1 LVPVAAPLD
10 PRVELVVPL
19 ALWAKAA
26 DTIPQANPA
35 AITPRLI
42 CFFVSAHFSAHQD
55 EHRRPAGLD
64 GIEGAVFERQL
75 VFWCARSPKLKG
87 SRSSML
93 ASVARWGSSV
103 STWHSQA

>member
-1 LVPVAAPLD
+1 MANQD
-10 PRVELVVPL
+10 PALEADVVMRGG
-19 ALWAKAA
+19 
-26 DTIPQANPA
+26 
-35 AITPRLI
+35 ITSGI
-42 CFFVSAHFSAHQD
+42 IVSAHFSAHQD

>member
-1 LVPVAAPLD
+1 MPYFD
-10 PRVELVVPL
+10 PKS
-19 ALWAKAA
+19 AL
-26 DTIPQANPA
+26 I
-35 AITPRLI
+35 
-42 CFFVSAHFSAHQD
+42 VSAHFSAHQD